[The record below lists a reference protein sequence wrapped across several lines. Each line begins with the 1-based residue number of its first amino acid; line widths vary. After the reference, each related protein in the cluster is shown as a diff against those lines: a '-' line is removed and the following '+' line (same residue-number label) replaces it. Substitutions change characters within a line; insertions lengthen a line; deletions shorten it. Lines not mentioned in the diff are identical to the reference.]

1 MDGDR
6 EKQAHDGLLNILNA
20 LNTPGGCS
28 KGLPLDEASLQE
40 HRQLLHDIRR
50 GAGEALVITAGRVQ
64 QLLAEADQRQDNDL
78 LRAWHLWLNE
88 LILNRR
94 LLLARPKLL
103 VDWLLER
110 AALKGVAEELQL
122 LHTLLKSLPVQALQP
137 FWPILSILSQPQDVE
152 AALLLVMCQE
162 TVYVE
167 LGESDDPKLSQY
179 LANNLLQP
187 HYEGRWV
194 SSQSEKLP
202 LLLAHTLQL
211 LQKIV
216 SKNCD
221 YAEQHVPELMGY
233 ILAYL
238 PYGACGE
245 YPAKLHVPR
254 RVQPAQ
260 QGAAY
265 ATEEEDQHQPTS
277 SQSKS
282 SSGGKRS
289 KVRKVRTRQKQ
300 KSGPSGEAGV
310 HNMPQD
316 RLLLLSNLD
325 YGCLTGDTEAGTPS
339 DSEAQLA
346 KAGASKALR
355 QLLASVRISAL
366 HLMSALTKQLPRRCL
381 YGYWHAIF
389 PSDEDSQTQHHLL
402 HLAKYDGNSRCRA
415 LALQLAGQLLY
426 GSKGYL
432 SQAHS
437 RGPSTF
443 TPFSV
448 SLARSVMTV
457 YRSLTYILEREY
469 APPVLTQ
476 CLKCLA
482 ILVQATPFDQLEM
495 GFVYEFV
502 LPVKRLAKS
511 GGNTPVTVAAL
522 MVMEMLVATPR
533 LTQEMSSAVGL
544 GPALRIEAQMDCLHV
559 EQEEELEREREHF
572 CEELC
577 DSEAEEE
584 NDNEQEQQPKQ
595 EQVEAAQGLIE
606 PSSIPRNSWLLRMVL
621 RYLGCPST
629 EPPLRLECYQVLLA
643 MTTHIGLLR
652 KQLAHL
658 GRAIAAGLMCA
669 NADVRLHAARC
680 LDSMGYQMGRTQPE
694 PSDRELELAFWLGL
708 LPHIFKA
715 FNAEAAPG
723 PLKSALC
730 DSLSNMG
737 VVTFEDLPT
746 GQRHSLVAFLSGCSS
761 DDAEEPLV
769 RAAALRALAVFA
781 QHPSL
786 KANLV
791 FVENVAELTLRLTSD
806 SQVAVRIK
814 AAWALGNISD
824 ALLAGVSGNSER
836 VYDELLDRLIQT
848 ATKCCSDHDK
858 VRANAVRALGNLLQ
872 LQLQLLAGW
881 QRPDVG
887 QEKTQAQAAIIKL
900 LDCMRTAG
908 GAKVKWNACYA
919 IGSLV
924 KHREFFSGSAGLGDL
939 LFPSLCQLIVQHAN
953 FKVRINAT
961 AVLLQVE
968 QRADFDSHFAL
979 VWRSL
984 LEALERS
991 NALDSFE
998 EYNHRDGLQQQLCL
1012 AIVHLLALA
1021 LPNDLPACQAD
1032 LGQRVDM
1039 VVPNWRRVAYR
1050 MIPEQSAP
1058 LFTCSQLLDQ
1068 RLHSAAV
1075 MQRPALNFIVKTLR
1089 LDS

>member
-6 EKQAHDGLLNILNA
+6 EKQAHDGLLSILNA
-20 LNTPGGCS
+20 LNTPGECLT
-28 KGLPLDEASLQE
+28 GLPLDRASLQE

-50 GAGEALVITAGRVQ
+50 AAGVEQGITAERVK
-64 QLLAEADQRQDNDL
+64 QLLADADQRRSNDL

-88 LILNRR
+88 LVLTRR
-94 LLLARPKLL
+94 LLLARPQLL
-103 VDWLLER
+103 VEWLLER
-110 AALKGVAEELQL
+110 EAGNGVADELQL
-122 LHTLLKSLPVQALQP
+122 LHTLLKSLPGHVLQP
-137 FWPILSILSQPQDVE
+137 FWPVLSILSQPQDVE
-152 AALLLVMCQE
+152 AALLLVMCQD

-167 LGESDDPKLSQY
+167 LGESEDPKLSQY

-194 SSQSEKLP
+194 SAQSEKLP

-233 ILAYL
+233 VLAYL
-238 PYGACGE
+238 PYGNCGE

-260 QGAAY
+260 QAAAY
-265 ATEEEDQHQPTS
+265 GTEEEDQHQPTS
-277 SQSKS
+277 SLNKS
-282 SSGGKRS
+282 GSGGKRS
-289 KVRKVRTRQKQ
+289 KVRKVRNRNHKQ
-300 KSGPSGEAGV
+300 KSGPSGEAA
-310 HNMPQD
+310 HNAPQD

-325 YGCLTGDTEAGTPS
+325 YGCLTGDTEACTPS
-339 DSEAQLA
+339 DSEGQQAQA
-346 KAGASKALR
+346 DAPKALR
-355 QLLASVRISAL
+355 QLQASVRISAL
-366 HLMSALTKQLPRRCL
+366 HLMSALTKQLSRRCL

-389 PSDEDSQTQHHLL
+389 PSEEGSQSQHHLL
-402 HLAKYDGNSRCRA
+402 HMAKYDGNSRCRA

-448 SLARSVMTV
+448 SLARCVMAV
-457 YRSLTYILEREY
+457 YRSLTAILEREF

-511 GGNTPVTVAAL
+511 GMNTPVAVAAL

-544 GPALRIEAQMDCLHV
+544 GPAQRIEVQMEGLHL
-559 EQEEELEREREHF
+559 ERKEEREREQL
-572 CEELC
+572 EELC
-577 DSEAEEE
+577 DSETEE
-584 NDNEQEQQPKQ
+584 NEQEQEQKE
-595 EQVEAAQGLIE
+595 EQVAPLQGLHE

-621 RYLGCPST
+621 RYLSCLST
-629 EPPLRLECYQVLLA
+629 EPLLQLECYQVLLA

-658 GRAIAAGLMCA
+658 GPAIASGLMYG

-680 LDSMGYQMGRTQPE
+680 LDSMGYQMAHVQPE
-694 PSDRELELAFWLGL
+694 ASDRDLELSFWLGL
-708 LPHIFKA
+708 LPHIFNA
-715 FNAEAAPG
+715 FYAEAAPG

-746 GQRHSLVAFLSGCSS
+746 GQRRSLVAFLSGCSS
-761 DDAEEPLV
+761 DDAEDALV

-781 QHPSL
+781 HHPSL

-824 ALLAGVSGNSER
+824 ALLTGVSGNSER
-836 VYDELLDRLIQT
+836 VYDALLDRLIQT
-848 ATKCCSDHDK
+848 ATKCCGDHDK

-872 LQLQLLAGW
+872 LQLLEV
-881 QRPDVG
+881 QRQDVA
-887 QEKTQAQAAIIKL
+887 QEKTLAQAAIIKL

-924 KHREFFSGSAGLGDL
+924 KHRAFFSGSAGLGDL

-968 QRADFDSHFAL
+968 QRTDFDSHFAL

-1021 LPNDLPACQAD
+1021 LPIDLPACHAD
-1032 LGQRVDM
+1032 LEHRVDM

-1068 RLHSAAV
+1068 RLHSTAV

>member
-1 MDGDR
+1 MDGDS
-6 EKQAHDGLLNILNA
+6 EIQAHDGLLNV
-20 LNTPGGCS
+20 LNTLSTGGCS
-28 KGLPLDEASLQE
+28 NKLPLDRVSLQE

-50 GAGEALVITAGRVQ
+50 GAGEAHGITAEQVQ
-64 QLLAEADQRQDNDL
+64 QLLAEADKREYHDL
-78 LRAWHLWLNE
+78 LRAWLLWLNE
-88 LILNRR
+88 LILTRR
-94 LLLARPKLL
+94 LLLARPQLL
-103 VDWLLER
+103 VEWLLER
-110 AALKGVAEELQL
+110 AAQNSVVDELQL
-122 LHTLLKSLPVQALQP
+122 MHTLLKSLPGQHLQS
-137 FWPILSILSQPQDVE
+137 FWPILSILSQPQEAE

-167 LGESDDPKLSQY
+167 LAESEDPKLSQY

-187 HYEGRWV
+187 HYEGHWV

-216 SKNCD
+216 SKNAD
-221 YAEQHVPELMGY
+221 YAEQHVPELMGC
-233 ILAYL
+233 ILAHL
-238 PYGACGE
+238 PYAACGE
-245 YPAKLHVPR
+245 NPAKLHVPR

-260 QGAAY
+260 QAAAY
-265 ATEEEDQHQPTS
+265 GAEEEDQSNS
-277 SQSKS
+277 SHNKS
-282 SSGGKRS
+282 SSGGKRN
-289 KVRKVRTRQKQ
+289 KVRKVRPRQKQ
-300 KSGPSGEAGV
+300 KNGPSGDAA
-310 HNMPQD
+310 HSIPQD
-316 RLLLLSNLD
+316 RLLLLSNID
-325 YGCLTGDTEAGTPS
+325 YGCLTGDTEACTLS
-339 DSEAQLA
+339 DSEAQQA
-346 KAGASKALR
+346 APKALR
-355 QLLASVRISAL
+355 QQQASVRISAL
-366 HLMSALTKQLPRRCL
+366 HLMSALTKQLPRRSF
-381 YGYWHAIF
+381 YGYWHVIF
-389 PSDEDSQTQHHLL
+389 PSDEGSQTHHLL
-402 HLAKYDGNSRCRA
+402 HLAKNDANSRCRA

-432 SQAHS
+432 CQAHS
-437 RGPSTF
+437 RGPCTF

-457 YRSLTYILEREY
+457 YRSLTSILDREY

-482 ILVQATPFDQLEM
+482 ILVQATPFDHLEM

-502 LPVKRLAKS
+502 LPVKRLAKT

-522 MVMEMLVATPR
+522 LVMEMLVATPR
-533 LTQEMSSAVGL
+533 LTQEMASAVGL
-544 GPALRIEAQMDCLHV
+544 CPLQRMEVQLEGLHLQHNE
-559 EQEEELEREREHF
+559 EQEREHLL
-572 CEELC
+572 ELC

-584 NDNEQEQQPKQ
+584 NEHDHEQKQGQGQKQRQ
-595 EQVEAAQGLIE
+595 EQVDPPKRLTEQ
-606 PSSIPRNSWLLRMVL
+606 PSIPRNSWLLRMVL
-621 RYLGCPST
+621 RYLNCPTT

-652 KQLAHL
+652 KQQAHL
-658 GRAIAAGLMCA
+658 GRVIASGLMYA
-669 NADVRLHAARC
+669 NADVQLHAARC
-680 LDSMGYQMGRTQPE
+680 LDSMGYQMGRALPE
-694 PSDRELELAFWLGL
+694 PSDRNLELSFWLGL
-708 LPHIFKA
+708 LPHIFAA
-715 FNAEAAPG
+715 FCAEAAPG
-723 PLKSALC
+723 PLKCALC

-737 VVTFEDLPT
+737 AVTFEDLPT
-746 GQRHSLVAFLSGCSS
+746 AQRHSLVAFLSGCSS

-781 QHPSL
+781 HHPSL

-791 FVENVAELTLRLTSD
+791 FVENVAELALRLTSD
-806 SQVAVRIK
+806 TQMAVRIK

-872 LQLQLLAGW
+872 LQLLAV
-881 QRPDVG
+881 QRPDVA
-887 QEKTQAQAAIIKL
+887 QAKTQAQTAIIKL

-924 KHREFFSGSAGLGDL
+924 KHRAFFSGNAGLGDL

-961 AVLLQVE
+961 AVLQQVE
-968 QRADFDSHFAL
+968 QRADFGFHFTL

-1021 LPNDLPACQAD
+1021 LPIDLPACHED
-1032 LGQRVDM
+1032 LEHRVDV

-1058 LFTCSQLLDQ
+1058 LFTCSPLLEQ
-1068 RLHSAAV
+1068 RLHSTAIT
-1075 MQRPALNFIVKTLR
+1075 QRPALNFIVKTMR
-1089 LDS
+1089 LDP